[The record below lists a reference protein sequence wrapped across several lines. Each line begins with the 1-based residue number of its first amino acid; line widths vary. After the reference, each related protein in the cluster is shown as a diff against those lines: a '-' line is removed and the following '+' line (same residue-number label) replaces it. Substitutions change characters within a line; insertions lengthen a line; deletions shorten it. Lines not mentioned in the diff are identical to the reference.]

1 MSNSL
6 QLNPDNL
13 TIDAGIIITSIGII
27 IIDSIN
33 REYGKQLMEDK
44 NNKIEKL
51 ESDKVKFS
59 DKIKFYEKNLD
70 DDLNSLIELFIQ
82 DYKYLIKDLDNQIET
97 LKDEIKDEKN
107 RLAKLDFL
115 YLIGFILIIIGQV
128 IIISDFIIQ
137 EFNTSKDLIT
147 ILKQFGIYEAEAL
160 LLGGA
165 IGTFIASTETITST
179 MENWRGITL
188 GGVSSVIGIIS
199 LIELTDNES

>member
-70 DDLNSLIELFIQ
+70 DDLNSLIELVIQ
-82 DYKYLIKDLDNQIET
+82 DDKYIIKDLEKQIET
-97 LKDEIKDEKN
+97 LKDEKK

-137 EFNTSKDLIT
+137 EFNTSNIKDLIT

>member
-70 DDLNSLIELFIQ
+70 DDLNSLIELVIQ
-82 DYKYLIKDLDNQIET
+82 DDKYIIKDLEKQIET
-97 LKDEIKDEKN
+97 LKDEKK

>member
-1 MSNSL
+1 M
-6 QLNPDNL
+6 NL
-13 TIDAGIIITSIGII
+13 
-27 IIDSIN
+27 
-33 REYGKQLMEDK
+33 EY
-44 NNKIEKL
+44 
-51 ESDKVKFS
+51 
-59 DKIKFYEKNLD
+59 
-70 DDLNSLIELFIQ
+70 
-82 DYKYLIKDLDNQIET
+82 
-97 LKDEIKDEKN
+97 
-107 RLAKLDFL
+107 
-115 YLIGFILIIIGQV
+115 GFILIIIGQV

-137 EFNTSKDLIT
+137 EFNTSNIKDLIT

>member
-44 NNKIEKL
+44 NNKIKKL
-51 ESDKVKFS
+51 KSDKVKVI
-59 DKIKFYEKNLD
+59 DKIKFFEKNIDSIIEIKL
-70 DDLNSLIELFIQ
+70 LINSIIQ
-82 DYKYLIKDLDNQIET
+82 ENKDLINDLKKQIET
-97 LKDEIKDEKN
+97 LKDEKN

-165 IGTFIASTETITST
+165 IGTFIASAETITAT

-199 LIELTDNES
+199 LIELTDNESS